1 MQKKRKSRPNP
12 YTLHKNLLKMD
23 HKHKLKMQNYCTKVE
38 DNIGGNINDLVFGND
53 FTIACISKNFTL
65 F

>member
-1 MQKKRKSRPNP
+1 MQKKKKERKSRPNP

-38 DNIGGNINDLVFGND
+38 HRRKYKQS
-53 FTIACISKNFTL
+53 CIWQ
-65 F
+65 